1 MPSLSGVRVRLW
13 SAFVLQPERIFYAN
27 GGIGDEL
34 MVTAI
39 AAAARAAGRPIHII
53 ATYPDFWIGNTAPAS
68 LQTDVERWHY
78 ASLRGWIRTRIIHLG
93 YKTGAPGHIAEQM
106 AAHTGIALRAGWRP
120 VFNFSNSAQPPARD
134 PKLIVVQNSCS
145 GARYSASTKE
155 WPQERWLA
163 LSRRLSPDLQLVQIG
178 TPSDPPLAGAR
189 DLRGRTTLREAAK
202 LLSSSALFLGL
213 ESGLQHIAAATLTPS
228 VIIFGGRSHP
238 TKTGYPF
245 NVNLTRS
252 PACVGCGLNSGCTH
266 EMVCMDIPVDEV
278 ESAVRQSLAGLNHPR
293 IGADAP

>member
-1 MPSLSGVRVRLW
+1 MPSLSGLRVRLW

-39 AAAARAAGRPIHII
+39 AAAARAAGRPIHLI
-53 ATYPDFWIGNTAPAS
+53 AAYPDFWRGNSDPAS

-106 AAHTGIALRAGWRP
+106 AAHTGIRLPPGWRP
-120 VFNFSNSAQPPARD
+120 VFDVTSAAGPAARD

-155 WPQERWLA
+155 WPNDRWLA
-163 LSRRLSPDLQLVQIG
+163 LARRLTPDFQLVQIG
-178 TPSDPPLAGAR
+178 TPSDPLLVGAR
-189 DLRGRTTLREAAK
+189 DLRGRTTLREAAQI
-202 LLSSSALFLGL
+202 LSGAALFLGL
-213 ESGLQHIAAATLTPS
+213 ESGLQHIAAATSTPS
-228 VIIFGGRSHP
+228 VIIFGGRSRP
-238 TKTGYPF
+238 TETGYPF

-266 EMVCMDIPVDEV
+266 EMICMDISVDEV
-278 ESAVRQSLAGLNHPR
+278 EAAVRRSLPCA
-293 IGADAP
+293 